1 VPAPDPRHDP
11 LAALAGRPAV
21 VEAVAQARQAC
32 SELRWHPALR
42 RRSAEVRTEAGVRAA
57 AASAELEGVRLPLAQ
72 VRAMVAAGAAPGAAA
87 GAAPGAAAGAV
98 TGSPTERPLDAV
110 DALVRGALRAT
121 LETFD
126 LARGLDRAPAQVLA
140 RLHALAAAD
149 LLGAAGPAT
158 GSAASLGRPSPAA
171 ATRVAGLVRLLAGGS
186 RAHGLVLAA
195 VCEAELIT
203 TAAFTPAGG
212 VVARALARTVV
223 VASGLDPHGVVVPE
237 RHALTDRAG
246 REIALAGYA
255 AGTADGVQGWVV
267 WWGEAVV
274 AGAGHG
280 RRVAEEVMA
289 GRLA

>member
-72 VRAMVAAGAAPGAAA
+72 VRAMVAAGAA
-87 GAAPGAAAGAV
+87 AGAV
-98 TGSPTERPLDAV
+98 TGPLTERPVDAV

-149 LLGAAGPAT
+149 LLVAAGPAT
-158 GSAASLGRPSPAA
+158 GAAASLGRPSPAA

-186 RAHGLVLAA
+186 RAPGLVLAA
-195 VCEAELIT
+195 VCEAELTT

-237 RHALTDRAG
+237 RHALTDGAG
-246 REIALAGYA
+246 REAALAGYA

-274 AGAGHG
+274 AGAAHG
-280 RRVAEEVMA
+280 RRVAEEVLA